1 MTKVKLKDA
10 TRDLLKGAADM
21 LSNVSS
27 MRKNA
32 DDLAQAILHLPSRY
46 KEVILLYYYQDMTMR
61 EVAAALGVSLSCV
74 DKRLKSACKKL
85 KAKLGKEDF
94 YES

>member
-27 MRKNA
+27 IRKNA
-32 DDLAQAILHLPSRY
+32 DDLGNNIHIITS
-46 KEVILLYYYQDMTMR
+46 
-61 EVAAALGVSLSCV
+61 
-74 DKRLKSACKKL
+74 
-85 KAKLGKEDF
+85 
-94 YES
+94 